1 MNKNKN
7 KKVFILE
14 KLIDLLLELKLP
26 KELQK

>member
-1 MNKNKN
+1 MKKNKN